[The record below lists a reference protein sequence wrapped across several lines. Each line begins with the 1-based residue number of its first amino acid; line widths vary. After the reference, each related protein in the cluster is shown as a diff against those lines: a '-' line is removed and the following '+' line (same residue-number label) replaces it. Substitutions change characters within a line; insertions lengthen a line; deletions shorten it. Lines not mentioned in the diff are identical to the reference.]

1 MPPFAEAIVFIFLL
15 IACGY
20 LTALAG
26 ILKKGTGEGI
36 ADFVFTI
43 AVPLLLFRTLATA
56 DIGDLSPWGLW
67 VTYFSAIAVTWCVSH
82 QVTRRVF
89 GRDVRAGVVSGLSG
103 AFSNL
108 VLLGLPF
115 MLGVYGHEGL
125 TILSLIVSVHTPV
138 MMATTIVLFEWAQ
151 RADGLDT
158 GRSGPGA
165 IVAGFFRQLL
175 RNPLIIGILAGL
187 AARVTGLPLPHIVSR
202 LVDALATVAGP
213 LALFSMGMGI
223 SRFGIRGQ
231 VAAGSTLAAI
241 KLFLM
246 PGIALLLAWAIG
258 LPPLT
263 AKVTVAAASL
273 PSGVNSWLIAE
284 QFKTGQR
291 MASTAMTLAT
301 AVAIVTTGF
310 WLFVAARV
318 FG

>member
-20 LTALAG
+20 GTALAG
-26 ILKKGTGEGI
+26 VLKKGTAEGI

-56 DIGDLSPWGLW
+56 DLGELSPWGLW
-67 VTYFSAIAVTWCVSH
+67 ATYFSAIAVTWLVSH
-82 QVTRRVF
+82 QTVRRVF
-89 GRDVRAGVVSGLSG
+89 GRDARAGVVSGLSG

-125 TILSLIVSVHTPV
+125 AILSLLVSIHTPI
-138 MMATTIVLFEWAQ
+138 MMATTIVLFEWAS
-151 RADGLDT
+151 RTDGVAI
-158 GRSGPGA
+158 GKPSPGA
-165 IVAGFFRQLL
+165 IVANFSRQLF

-187 AARVTGLPLPHIVSR
+187 AVRFTGLPIPHLASR

-213 LALFSMGMGI
+213 LALFSMGMGM

-231 VAAGSTLAAI
+231 VAAGATLSAL
-241 KLFLM
+241 KLVLM
-246 PGIALLLAWAIG
+246 PGLALLFAWLFG

-284 QFKTGQR
+284 QFATGQR
-291 MASTAMTLAT
+291 MASTALTVGT

-310 WLFVAARV
+310 WLFVAGWV